1 MVHNSVKY
9 VNFKLTF
16 RWLWHMLI
24 VAKEC
29 GEIPCGEMKAPRVAA
44 LRAFLLVTVS

>member
-1 MVHNSVKY
+1 
-9 VNFKLTF
+9 
-16 RWLWHMLI
+16 MLI

-29 GEIPCGEMKAPRVAA
+29 GEIPCGEKKAPRVAA